1 MGTNDWIDQCRS
13 HAPDARVRRRGLDA
27 VAAGRLPPDGGQ
39 GTRRKSLGKPG
50 RRRVDVLLRVFREY
64 PFADT
69 SRIVAGARGGGLRG
83 LLRDQAW
90 ADARRLVLKWPNDIQ
105 FDDAKLAGILVETA
119 FQSGTQGVT
128 VVAGIGLNL
137 RGGKRLALSLGRA
150 VADWESVPKPGS
162 VDPAAADIVAAIARA
177 WVGAVGDYAR
187 AGYAVFQPRFDQLDA
202 LAGTHVEV
210 IDQGR
215 TIQGGIACGTD
226 PEGRLM
232 LSTPQG
238 RFPVLV
244 GDVSVRPQ
252 SGGGKRQS

>member
-1 MGTNDWIDQCRS
+1 MPISC
-13 HAPDARVRRRGLDA
+13 ARCAGQAQGARRRGCWAL
-27 VAAGRLPPDGGQ
+27 
-39 GTRRKSLGKPG
+39 
-50 RRRVDVLLRVFREY
+50 
-64 PFADT
+64 T
-69 SRIVAGARGGGLRG
+69 SRR
-83 LLRDQAW
+83 
-90 ADARRLVLKWPNDIQ
+90 
-105 FDDAKLAGILVETA
+105 
-119 FQSGTQGVT
+119 
-128 VVAGIGLNL
+128 
-137 RGGKRLALSLGRA
+137 
-150 VADWESVPKPGS
+150 
-162 VDPAAADIVAAIARA
+162 
-177 WVGAVGDYAR
+177 R